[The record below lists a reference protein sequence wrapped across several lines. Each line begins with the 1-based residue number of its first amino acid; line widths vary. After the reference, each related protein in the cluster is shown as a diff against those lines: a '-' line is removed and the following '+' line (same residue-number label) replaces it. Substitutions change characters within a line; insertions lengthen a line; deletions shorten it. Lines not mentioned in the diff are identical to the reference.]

1 MRAVLSVVAAVWLML
16 AGPVQADGEKA
27 GVFDYYVLSLS
38 WSPTWCAIEGDGRD
52 ARQCDRGRKVGWTLH
67 GLWPQFEN
75 GWPSFCRTGQ
85 RDPSRAQT
93 GAMADIMGS
102 GGLAWHQWKKH
113 GRCSGL
119 SAQAYLELSRQAY
132 NAVTRPPVL
141 RKTTKDIKVPA
152 KLIEDAWILAN
163 PVLERNQITV
173 TCRDR
178 RIQEVRICLT
188 KDMEPRKCGADVIRD
203 CRMEDALF
211 SPIR

>member
-38 WSPTWCAIEGDGRD
+38 W
-52 ARQCDRGRKVGWTLH
+52 
-67 GLWPQFEN
+67 
-75 GWPSFCRTGQ
+75 
-85 RDPSRAQT
+85 
-93 GAMADIMGS
+93 S